1 MGTGQAANQVQPLP
15 PWPDDLRDEAGAA
28 QAVGF
33 HTQIAYCREADGEAT
48 VYLVRTGPAAGVVEA
63 TITVGT
69 AKHTW
74 GHAIAFR
81 STSVAFGDGEHCC
94 IGSHMARRVLRAG
107 LELLLRRFP
116 GMAPMPERTAR
127 IVHGT
132 QRGPR
137 TFWVTLGEA
146 RGASSV

>member
-1 MGTGQAANQVQPLP
+1 MQDIEIGGYKTSAGDNVMLSITSANNDPTEF
-15 PWPDDLRDEAGAA
+15 DESRRFDPSRGDR
-28 QAVGF
+28 
-33 HTQIAYCREADGEAT
+33 H
-48 VYLVRTGPAAGVVEA
+48 P
-63 TITVGT
+63 
-69 AKHTW
+69 
-74 GHAIAFR
+74 
-81 STSVAFGDGEHCC
+81 AFGDGEHCC